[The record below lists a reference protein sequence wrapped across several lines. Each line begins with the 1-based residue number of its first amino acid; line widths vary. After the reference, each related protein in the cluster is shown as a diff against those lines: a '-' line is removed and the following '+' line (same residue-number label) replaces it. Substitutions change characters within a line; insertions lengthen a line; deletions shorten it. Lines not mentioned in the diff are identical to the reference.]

1 MDLLEDKKKVQSTKK
16 DLKESPGKGVFIKDL
31 KMIPVKSVEELFQ
44 ILDLGNKNRTV
55 HSTAMNATSSR
66 SHALFTVHI

>member
-31 KMIPVKSVEELFQ
+31 KMIPVKSV
-44 ILDLGNKNRTV
+44 
-55 HSTAMNATSSR
+55 
-66 SHALFTVHI
+66 